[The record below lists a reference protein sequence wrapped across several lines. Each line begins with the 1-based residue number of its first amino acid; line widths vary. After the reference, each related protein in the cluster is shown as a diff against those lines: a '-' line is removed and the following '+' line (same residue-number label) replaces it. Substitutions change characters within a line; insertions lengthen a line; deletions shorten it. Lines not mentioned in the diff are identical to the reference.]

1 MAERNGRQLPR
12 RWVVSAVTLSLAGV
26 ATGAFGAT
34 RARDGDG
41 AGPSHGP
48 APASPIP
55 TTPAIDRIDQARTRI
70 KAYVQRYDGHLAVAA
85 LDRQGTAAV
94 TVGTRRFQTASI
106 VKVNILAALLLRQS
120 PPGKALSAD
129 TRRLAEAM
137 IVSSD
142 NDAAV
147 ALWQRIDGSRGLA
160 AANRALGLQETRPNV
175 HWGITTTTA
184 ADQLRLLSALT
195 SPTGPLTP
203 QDRTFIM
210 GLMKK
215 VIPEQRWG
223 VSAAREPGNRSY
235 YVKNGWDTAD
245 VDGGRWLVNSIG
257 RIVEAR
263 HDWLIAVL
271 SDHHVS
277 QKEGVRVVE
286 KTATYVLKELR
297 AATRDDAATRT
308 SG

>member
-1 MAERNGRQLPR
+1 MAERKGRQLPR
-12 RWVVSAVTLSLAGV
+12 RWVISAVTMSLAGA
-26 ATGAFGAT
+26 ATAAFGAT
-34 RARDGDG
+34 RDGDG
-41 AGPSHGP
+41 GGGGPSLGSS
-48 APASPIP
+48 PASPIP
-55 TTPAIDRIDQARTRI
+55 TTPAIDWIGQARTRI
-70 KAYVQRYDGHLAVAA
+70 TAYVERYDGHLAVAA
-85 LDRQGTAAV
+85 VDRLGTAEV
-94 TVGTRRFQTASI
+94 TVGAKRFETASI
-106 VKVNILAALLLRQS
+106 VKVNILAALLLRQN
-120 PPGKALSAD
+120 PPGKALGSD
-129 TRRLAEAM
+129 IRQLAEAM

-147 ALWQRIDGSRGLA
+147 ALWQRIGGSRGLN
-160 AANRALGLQETRPNV
+160 AANRALGLRETKPNS
-175 HWGITTTTA
+175 HWGLTTTTV
-184 ADQLRLLSALT
+184 ADQLRLLTAVT
-195 SPTGPLTP
+195 SQTGPLTP

-223 VSAAREPGNRSY
+223 VPAAREPGSRSD

-277 QKEGVRVVE
+277 RKEGIRVVE
-286 KTATYVLKELR
+286 RAATYVLTELR
-297 AATRDDAATRT
+297 AATAHDGL
-308 SG
+308 SQG

>member
-1 MAERNGRQLPR
+1 MAEREGRRLPR

-34 RARDGDG
+34 RARDGDR

-48 APASPIP
+48 SPTSPIP

-94 TVGTRRFQTASI
+94 TVGARRFETASI
-106 VKVNILAALLLRQS
+106 VKVNILAALLLRQN

-147 ALWQRIDGSRGLA
+147 ALWERIEGSRGLA
-160 AANRALGLQETRPNV
+160 AANRELGLRETRPNV

-184 ADQLRLLSALT
+184 ADQLRLLTALT

-215 VIPEQRWG
+215 VTPEQRWG
-223 VSAAREPGNRSY
+223 VSAARESGSRSY

-277 QKEGVRVVE
+277 QKEGIRVVE
-286 KTATYVLKELR
+286 RAATYVLKELR
-297 AATRDDAATRT
+297 AATADDHPPQ
-308 SG
+308 G

>member
-1 MAERNGRQLPR
+1 M
-12 RWVVSAVTLSLAGV
+12 SLAGV
-26 ATGAFGAT
+26 ATAAFGAT
-34 RARDGDG
+34 RARDGGG

-48 APASPIP
+48 SPASPIP
-55 TTPAIDRIDQARTRI
+55 TTPAIDRVAEARTRI
-70 KAYVQRYDGHLAVAA
+70 EAYVERYDGHLAVAA

-94 TVGTRRFQTASI
+94 AVGAKRFETASI
-106 VKVNILAALLLRQS
+106 VKVDILAALLLRQK
-120 PPGKALSAD
+120 PAGKALSSN

-147 ALWQRIDGSRGLA
+147 ALWQRIDGSRGLT
-160 AANRALGLQETRPNV
+160 AANRALGLRETRPSS
-175 HWGITTTTA
+175 HWGLTTTTA
-184 ADQLRLLSALT
+184 ADQLRLLTALT
-195 SPTGPLTP
+195 SPAGPLTP
-203 QDRTFIM
+203 QDRTFVM

-223 VSAAREPGNRSY
+223 VTAGREPGSASV

-277 QKEGVRVVE
+277 QKEGIRVVE
-286 KTATYVLKELR
+286 QAATYVLKEMR
-297 AATRDDAATRT
+297 AATAGDG
-308 SG
+308 SSQG

>member
-1 MAERNGRQLPR
+1 MAERTGRQLSR
-12 RWVVSAVTLSLAGV
+12 RWVLSAATVSLAGV
-26 ATGAFGAT
+26 ATAAFGAT
-34 RARDGDG
+34 RGHDGDG
-41 AGPSHGP
+41 AGRSHGSS
-48 APASPIP
+48 PASPIL
-55 TTPAIDRIDQARTRI
+55 TTPAIDWIGQARTRI
-70 KAYVQRYDGHLAVAA
+70 KAYVERYDGHLAVAA
-85 LDRQGTAAV
+85 LDRQGTASV
-94 TVGTRRFQTASI
+94 TVGAKRFETASI
-106 VKVNILAALLLRQS
+106 VKVNILAALLLRQN
-120 PPGKALSAD
+120 PPGKALSSG

-147 ALWQRIDGSRGLA
+147 ALWQRIEGSRGLN
-160 AANRALGLQETRPNV
+160 AANRELGLRETKPNS
-175 HWGITTTTA
+175 HWGLTTTTVG
-184 ADQLRLLSALT
+184 DQLRLLTALT

-210 GLMKK
+210 GLMTK

-223 VSAAREPGNRSY
+223 VTAARAPGGRSE

-257 RIVEAR
+257 RIVEAD

-277 QKEGVRVVE
+277 QKEGIRVVE
-286 KTATYVLKELR
+286 KAATYVLKELR
-297 AATRDDAATRT
+297 AATAHE
-308 SG
+308 GLPQG

>member
-1 MAERNGRQLPR
+1 MAERSGRQVSR
-12 RWVVSAVTLSLAGV
+12 RWVVSAGTIFLAG
-26 ATGAFGAT
+26 AGTAAFGAT
-34 RARDGDG
+34 RPRDGDG
-41 AGPSHGP
+41 AAPSRGPS
-48 APASPIP
+48 PASPIP
-55 TTPAIDRIDQARTRI
+55 TTPAIDRIAQARTRI
-70 KAYVQRYDGHLAVAA
+70 EAYVERYDGHLAVAA
-85 LDRQGTAAV
+85 RDRQGKAAV
-94 TVGTRRFQTASI
+94 TVGTRRFETASV

-120 PPGKALSAD
+120 PQGRALSAG

-160 AANRALGLQETRPNV
+160 AANRALGLRETKPSS
-175 HWGITTTTA
+175 HWGTTTTTA
-184 ADQLRLLSALT
+184 DDQLRLLTALT

-203 QDRTFIM
+203 QDRAFIM

-223 VSAAREPGNRSY
+223 VTAARASDTRSS

-245 VDGGRWLVNSIG
+245 VDGGHWLVNSIG

-277 QKEGVRVVE
+277 QKEGIRVVE
-286 KTATYVLKELR
+286 KAATYALKELR
-297 AATRDDAATRT
+297 AATAGDGA
-308 SG
+308 S

>member
-1 MAERNGRQLPR
+1 ME
-12 RWVVSAVTLSLAGV
+12 
-26 ATGAFGAT
+26 
-34 RARDGDG
+34 
-41 AGPSHGP
+41 
-48 APASPIP
+48 
-55 TTPAIDRIDQARTRI
+55 
-70 KAYVQRYDGHLAVAA
+70 RYDGHLAVAA

-94 TVGTRRFQTASI
+94 AVGAKRFETASI
-106 VKVNILAALLLRQS
+106 VKVDILAALLLRQK
-120 PPGKALSAD
+120 PAGKALSPG

-147 ALWQRIDGSRGLA
+147 ALWQRIDGSRGLT
-160 AANRALGLQETRPNV
+160 AANRALGLRETRPSS
-175 HWGITTTTA
+175 HWGLTTTTA
-184 ADQLRLLSALT
+184 ADQLRLLTALT

-203 QDRTFIM
+203 QDRTFVM

-223 VSAAREPGNRSY
+223 VTAGREPGSASV

-277 QKEGVRVVE
+277 QKEGIRVVE
-286 KTATYVLKELR
+286 QAATYVLKEMR
-297 AATRDDAATRT
+297 AATAGDG
-308 SG
+308 SSQG

>member
-1 MAERNGRQLPR
+1 ME
-12 RWVVSAVTLSLAGV
+12 
-26 ATGAFGAT
+26 
-34 RARDGDG
+34 
-41 AGPSHGP
+41 
-48 APASPIP
+48 
-55 TTPAIDRIDQARTRI
+55 
-70 KAYVQRYDGHLAVAA
+70 RYDGHLAVAA

-94 TVGTRRFQTASI
+94 AVGAKRFETASI
-106 VKVNILAALLLRQS
+106 VKVDILAALLLRQK
-120 PPGKALSAD
+120 PAGKALSSS
-129 TRRLAEAM
+129 TRRLAEDM
-137 IVSSD
+137 IMSSD

-147 ALWQRIDGSRGLA
+147 ALWQRIDGSRGLT
-160 AANRALGLQETRPNV
+160 AANRALGLRETKPNS
-175 HWGITTTTA
+175 HWGLTTTTA
-184 ADQLRLLSALT
+184 ADQLRLLTALT

-203 QDRTFIM
+203 QDRTFVM

-223 VSAAREPGNRSY
+223 VTAARESGSAAV

-257 RIVEAR
+257 RIVETR

-277 QKEGVRVVE
+277 QKEGIRAVE
-286 KTATYVLKELR
+286 QAATYVLKELR
-297 AATRDDAATRT
+297 AATAGDDSSQGQLSA

>member
-1 MAERNGRQLPR
+1 ME
-12 RWVVSAVTLSLAGV
+12 
-26 ATGAFGAT
+26 
-34 RARDGDG
+34 
-41 AGPSHGP
+41 
-48 APASPIP
+48 
-55 TTPAIDRIDQARTRI
+55 
-70 KAYVQRYDGHLAVAA
+70 RYDGHLAVAA
-85 LDRQGTAAV
+85 RDRQGTAAV
-94 TVGTRRFQTASI
+94 TAGARRFETASV

-120 PPGKALSAD
+120 PPGRALSAD
-129 TRRLAEAM
+129 TRRLAEKM

-142 NDAAV
+142 NDAAI

-160 AANRALGLQETRPNV
+160 AANRALGLRETKPSS

-184 ADQLRLLSALT
+184 DDQLRLLTALT

-223 VSAAREPGNRSY
+223 VTAAREPDTRSY
-235 YVKNGWDTAD
+235 YVKNGWDTVD

-277 QKEGVRVVE
+277 QKEGIRVVE
-286 KTATYVLKELR
+286 RAAMYVLKELR
-297 AATRDDAATRT
+297 AATAGDGA
-308 SG
+308 S

>member
-1 MAERNGRQLPR
+1 MAERKGRQLPR
-12 RWVVSAVTLSLAGV
+12 RWVVSTVAMSLAGV
-26 ATGAFGAT
+26 ATAAFGAT
-34 RARDGDG
+34 RDRLGDHP
-41 AGPSHGP
+41 GPSVGP
-48 APASPIP
+48 SPASPIP
-55 TTPAIDRIDQARTRI
+55 TTPAVDRVAEARTRI
-70 KAYVQRYDGHLAVAA
+70 EAYVDRFDGHLAVAA

-94 TVGTRRFQTASI
+94 TAGTKRFETASI
-106 VKVNILAALLLRQS
+106 VKVNILAALLLRQR
-120 PPGKALSAD
+120 PPGKALGAN
-129 TRRLAEAM
+129 TRRLAEDM

-147 ALWQRIDGSRGLA
+147 ALWQRIEGSRGLT
-160 AANRALGLQETRPNV
+160 AANRAFGLRETKPNS
-175 HWGITTTTA
+175 HWGLTTTTA
-184 ADQLRLLSALT
+184 ADQLRLLTALT

-210 GLMKK
+210 GLMTK

-223 VSAAREPGNRSY
+223 ITAAREPGNRSV

-277 QKEGVRVVE
+277 QKAGVRVVE
-286 KTATYVLKELR
+286 KAATYVLKELR
-297 AATRDDAATRT
+297 AATADDGPAQ
-308 SG
+308 G

>member
-1 MAERNGRQLPR
+1 MAERGGRQLPR
-12 RWVVSAVTLSLAGV
+12 RWVVSAVTMSLAGV
-26 ATGAFGAT
+26 ATAAFGAT
-34 RARDGDG
+34 RARDGGG
-41 AGPSHGP
+41 AGPSHGSS
-48 APASPIP
+48 PASPIP
-55 TTPAIDRIDQARTRI
+55 TTPAIDRVAEARTRI
-70 KAYVQRYDGHLAVAA
+70 EAYVERYDGHLAVAA
-85 LDRQGTAAV
+85 LDRQGAAAV
-94 TVGTRRFQTASI
+94 AVGAKRFETASI
-106 VKVNILAALLLRQS
+106 VKVDILAALLLRQK
-120 PPGKALSAD
+120 PAGKALSSD

-147 ALWQRIDGSRGLA
+147 ALWQRIDGSRGLT
-160 AANRALGLQETRPNV
+160 AANRALGLRETRPSS
-175 HWGITTTTA
+175 HWGLTTTTA
-184 ADQLRLLSALT
+184 ADQLRLLTALT

-203 QDRTFIM
+203 QDRTFVM

-223 VSAAREPGNRSY
+223 VTAGREPGSASV

-277 QKEGVRVVE
+277 QKEGIRVVE
-286 KTATYVLKELR
+286 QAATYVLKEMR
-297 AATRDDAATRT
+297 AATAGDG
-308 SG
+308 SSQG